1 METRLA
7 SLQGESPGIDCQ
19 SKAMDLLDQYGPS
32 LFVDAIEASRID
44 RAFRKPSNVFL
55 DDDSFWDDV
64 CANLKVSTLS

>member
-7 SLQGESPGIDCQ
+7 SLRGESPGIDCQ

-32 LFVDAIEASRID
+32 LFIDAVGASRID

-64 CANLKVSTLS
+64 CTKLKESVLS